1 MQGISIDHNDNAI
14 EKFKKHFTL
23 NFWGFKYAGAII
35 KIDCYLVH
43 CQIAQH
49 NIKGLAKELQ
59 LQVFMRGSKKKIPR
73 WREEGQ
79 VDGVILLPWYWW
91 GLGGVGIVMLGIVIV
106 MSIIRILF
114 FRFNLFEVSCVVGSA
129 STWPHLDLRVCFH
142 RSVH

>member
-59 LQVFMRGSKKKIPR
+59 LQVFMRGSKKKFP
-73 WREEGQ
+73 
-79 VDGVILLPWYWW
+79 
-91 GLGGVGIVMLGIVIV
+91 GGVRRG
-106 MSIIRILF
+106 R
-114 FRFNLFEVSCVVGSA
+114 
-129 STWPHLDLRVCFH
+129 STG
-142 RSVH
+142 

>member
-59 LQVFMRGSKKKIPR
+59 LQVFMRGSKKKNSP
-73 WREEGQ
+73 
-79 VDGVILLPWYWW
+79 VAW
-91 GLGGVGIVMLGIVIV
+91 GGAGRRANFIAVVLMGVGRG
-106 MSIIRILF
+106 
-114 FRFNLFEVSCVVGSA
+114 
-129 STWPHLDLRVCFH
+129 
-142 RSVH
+142 